1 MSFCLTVAN
10 SSMGNTHTNLMPRCV
25 FLIDWFKKLSLLP
38 ILLTLQMACHVTVLF
53 FKMDLVVLLVMVLF
67 VQH

>member
-10 SSMGNTHTNLMPRCV
+10 SSMGNTHTNLMPLCA
-25 FLIDWFKKLSLLP
+25 FLIDWFKKLPLLP
-38 ILLTLQMACHVTVLF
+38 ILLTLQMAYHVTVLF

>member
-1 MSFCLTVAN
+1 
-10 SSMGNTHTNLMPRCV
+10 MPLYA
-25 FLIDWFKKLSLLP
+25 FLIDWFKKLPLLP
-38 ILLTLQMACHVTVLF
+38 ILLTLQMAYHVTVLF